1 MSEEQLM
8 KEIIKEQT
16 QKIINL
22 EQYLRIEKE
31 VSDETI
37 KELEQQVKEKD
48 SVIADLHELK
58 SEKFRMLKKISELEQ
73 QNKELR
79 ELLDDSEQRRKD
91 LMLSLRNVLDR
102 KKELEHQNKELIAT
116 LQIVKDVIEMN
127 PAGAITDTIWI
138 SDDPMETETLI
149 DRVEYILNKSTK
161 EERDESN

>member
-58 SEKFRMLKKISELEQ
+58 SEKFAMKKKINELEKENQELIENITEIGIDKIHLEQ
-73 QNKELR
+73 QNKELKEFLHKMKYNTVSYNELH
-79 ELLDDSEQRRKD
+79 ELLEKY
-91 LMLSLRNVLDR
+91 
-102 KKELEHQNKELIAT
+102 K
-116 LQIVKDVIEMN
+116 
-127 PAGAITDTIWI
+127 
-138 SDDPMETETLI
+138 
-149 DRVEYILNKSTK
+149 
-161 EERDESN
+161 

>member
-1 MSEEQLM
+1 MSEARERFYSFIVQNQISDVRELMDYANELEKENQELIENITDIGIEKIHLEQ
-8 KEIIKEQT
+8 KNNT
-16 QKIINL
+16 L

-102 KKELEHQNKELIAT
+102 KKNWSIRT
-116 LQIVKDVIEMN
+116 RN
-127 PAGAITDTIWI
+127 
-138 SDDPMETETLI
+138 
-149 DRVEYILNKSTK
+149 
-161 EERDESN
+161 

>member
-1 MSEEQLM
+1 MNEEQLM

-37 KELEQQVKEKD
+37 NELEQQSK
-48 SVIADLHELK
+48 ELK
-58 SEKFRMLKKISELEQ
+58 
-73 QNKELR
+73 

-91 LMLSLRNVLDR
+91 LMFSLRNVLDR

-127 PAGAITDTIWI
+127 PAGAITDTIGI

-161 EERDESN
+161 EERDE

>member
-1 MSEEQLM
+1 MNEEQLM

-37 KELEQQVKEKD
+37 KELEQQSK
-48 SVIADLHELK
+48 ELK
-58 SEKFRMLKKISELEQ
+58 
-73 QNKELR
+73 

-91 LMLSLRNVLDR
+91 LMFSLRNVLDR
-102 KKELEHQNKELIAT
+102 KKELEQQNKELIAT

-161 EERDESN
+161 EDGDEF